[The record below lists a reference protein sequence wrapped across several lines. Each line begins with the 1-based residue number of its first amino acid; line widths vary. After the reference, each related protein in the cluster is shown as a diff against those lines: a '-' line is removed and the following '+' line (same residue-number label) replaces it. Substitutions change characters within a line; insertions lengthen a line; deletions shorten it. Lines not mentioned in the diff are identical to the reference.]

1 MTPKYHDTILAREV
15 AAVIATDPD
24 LVRKARKHLDSL
36 TKPLESL
43 GRLEELA
50 ERLFAIQGSSPIS
63 ASPARMLTIAADHG
77 VVAEGVASSPKEV
90 TRLMV
95 NNFLQGGAAIN
106 SLCEAAGAQL
116 RVIDAGV
123 DSGPFASHE
132 LFIDAKIARGTA
144 NMAEGP
150 AMTDEQCA
158 RALKLGCDLA
168 ESAFRDGV
176 RVLGTGEMGIGNT
189 TASSALLC
197 AYLGFSA
204 AEMTGMGAGVPR
216 AGLEHKTRVIE
227 KALRTNAQAVESQD
241 SFSILA
247 ALGGLEIA
255 ALAGVV
261 LGGAA
266 RRMAVVIDGFISTAA
281 FTAAWKMAPAARDY
295 CIFSHASAESG
306 HARALER
313 LGAKPLLDLGMRLG
327 EGTGAALGFFLL
339 EAAAKAFNNMAT
351 LEKAR
356 IALGVAV
363 AGQADETVS
372 EAK

>member
-1 MTPKYHDTILAREV
+1 MTAKYHDPVLAREV
-15 AAVIATDPD
+15 AAVVPVNRELADT
-24 LVRKARKHLDSL
+24 ARKHLDSL
-36 TKPLESL
+36 TKPRGSL

-50 ERLFAIQGSSPIS
+50 ECLFAIQGQSPII
-63 ASPARMLTIAADHG
+63 AAPARMLTIAADHG
-77 VVAEGVASSPKEV
+77 VVVEGVASSPKEV

-116 RVIDAGV
+116 RVVDAGV
-123 DSGPFASHE
+123 DAEPFAPHE

-150 AMTDEQCA
+150 AMTEEQCA
-158 RALKLGCDLA
+158 MALRLGCDLA
-168 ESAFRDGV
+168 ESALQDGV

-197 AYLGFSA
+197 AYLGFSVP
-204 AEMTGMGAGVPR
+204 EMTGMGAGIPK
-216 AGLEHKTRVIE
+216 AGLEHKTKVIE
-227 KALRTNAQAVESQD
+227 KALHSNAAAVESRD
-241 SFSILA
+241 PFSILA

-255 ALAGVV
+255 ALAGVII
-261 LGGAA
+261 GGAA

-281 FTAAWKMAPAARDY
+281 FTAAWKMAPAVRDY

-306 HARALER
+306 HARSLER
-313 LGAKPLLDLGMRLG
+313 LGVKPLLDLGMRLG

-351 LEKAR
+351 LEKAM
-356 IALGVAV
+356 IALEVDG
-363 AGQADETVS
+363 
-372 EAK
+372 K